1 MDVEVVLGVMTDC
14 AGEFTTE
21 PDELKYPIV
30 VSVLQIIKSQFW
42 DRKGK
47 DSSFRLGGQGRTR

>member
-1 MDVEVVLGVMTDC
+1 MLGVMTDC

-30 VSVLQIIKSQFW
+30 VSVLQIIKSQFR

-47 DSSFRLGGQGRTR
+47 DSSFRRGGDIYDHI